1 MAFLGGMG
9 TLFGPILGALILV
22 PAQQY
27 LTIVAQST
35 GYNLIMYGVIFL
47 VIILLLPEGILPT
60 IAKRWNKWKA
70 SRDSSELTTAI
81 TTSPDSEDSIVVES
95 SGKGVEQ

>member
-1 MAFLGGMG
+1 M
-9 TLFGPILGALILV
+9 

-27 LTIVAQST
+27 LTIVAQSS

-47 VIILLLPEGILPT
+47 AIILLLPEGILPT

-70 SRDSSELTTAI
+70 SRNSLEPTPTI
-81 TTSPDSEDSIVVES
+81 ETSPDPEDSMVVES